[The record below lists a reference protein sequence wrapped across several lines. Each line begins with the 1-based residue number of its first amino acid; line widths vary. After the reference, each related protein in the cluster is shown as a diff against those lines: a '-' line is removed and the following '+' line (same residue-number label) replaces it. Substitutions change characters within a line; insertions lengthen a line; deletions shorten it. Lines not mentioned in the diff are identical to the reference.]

1 VLNAMDEVRSKIPRS
16 RSTRSACMSS
26 LGLMLACTA
35 EQGQGHAATSLSV
48 VGRTFMATTMK
59 AKNSGAMEER
69 VRMRLNEAADVNS
82 TALTSNCTYRVQLQ
96 EPIWSRLVKVKED
109 FLIRKRELSQCD
121 LDTLGPTTTMI
132 RVQLDLWVGRCRRR

>member
-1 VLNAMDEVRSKIPRS
+1 
-16 RSTRSACMSS
+16 
-26 LGLMLACTA
+26 
-35 EQGQGHAATSLSV
+35 
-48 VGRTFMATTMK
+48 MK